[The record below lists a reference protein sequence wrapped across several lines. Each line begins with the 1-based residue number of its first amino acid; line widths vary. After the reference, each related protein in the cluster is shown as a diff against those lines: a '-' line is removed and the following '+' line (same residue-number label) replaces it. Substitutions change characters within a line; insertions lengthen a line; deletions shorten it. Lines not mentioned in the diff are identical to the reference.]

1 MSNKTSKPN
10 FLLAVCCLSVAL
22 NTLASDDATV
32 GQQIFSTHCYLCHGV
47 TGKGDGRMAKLLK
60 SKPANLTVS
69 SLANIDLNKII
80 SLGGEAVGRSPQMPG
95 WANQF
100 DDEKIQSLVAYI
112 NQLRKPHQN
121 SLLVSE

>member
-1 MSNKTSKPN
+1 
-10 FLLAVCCLSVAL
+10 
-22 NTLASDDATV
+22 
-32 GQQIFSTHCYLCHGV
+32 
-47 TGKGDGRMAKLLK
+47 MAKLLK